1 MQELVRLGRES
12 EVQAV
17 LEALARD
24 GAVGVESL
32 LERGVVDAI
41 VREAT
46 PFLERSTPGQ
56 EDFGGTRTVRSGA
69 LVARCPAC

>member
-24 GAVGVESL
+24 GAVVVESL

-46 PFLERSTPGQ
+46 PFLER
-56 EDFGGTRTVRSGA
+56 
-69 LVARCPAC
+69 